1 MKAAQV
7 SEPRKSEVKKMS
19 IEDYASIMLTKR
31 LTPFS
36 MDFLP
41 RYYVQNDFMRRV
53 IMVRNFPSSIE
64 VQCALSKLSNLP
76 GTTFSLR
83 CEPLNE
89 TTAHRLID
97 NQVNNK
103 LAKGRNSNK
112 YTAQKDAEFEQE
124 NIQSFY
130 RQLQEGK
137 NKIYYTNIFVE
148 FYAKTEKELNEKQNK
163 ITTILGGYKITYD
176 VLRRHQIEGFVGV
189 SPIGKDLFIKSAN
202 NIPSRSIAKLYP
214 FSFSNKND
222 ARGLWLGETVNGG
235 YVFLDFFQRNN
246 EITNGNF
253 TIFGIPGQGK
263 TWLQKK
269 IISQMI
275 FAGETVFILDPD
287 KDYIEMVRRLGGT
300 VINAAS
306 GRVKINP
313 FEVRRIMTDEDVE
326 KEIYEEDP
334 SAYEDTV
341 EAFKQKDIFYQHL
354 SWLKDFFVVLYPD
367 ADFKTIDALMWL
379 TQDMYIE
386 NNINKDTNFDE
397 LVSHDYPTFTTLYR
411 FIDRCYKNNDHEHIT
426 EDIYHNLLL
435 MLRDAYDGSLGY
447 ILNGHTNISNNKIID
462 FDLTDLLG
470 GSLSRQ
476 HAVIFNIMTYVWN
489 RISLRKDHILFDVD
503 ELSLLLDPNYPV
515 IAKYLRDFSKRGRK
529 YDAIVGVASQNTD
542 DVKDP
547 MIMHITKPLLANAA
561 FKFLFHPDESGLE
574 PLQKLLK
581 LTDGEVDCISKPK
594 QKYCLLKAGG
604 EKYYMKVGELP
615 YEKKLFGKLS
625 G

>member
-7 SEPRKSEVKKMS
+7 SEPKKSEIKKMS
-19 IEDYASIMLTKR
+19 FQDYASIMLTKR
-31 LTPFS
+31 LTPFN
-36 MDFLP
+36 MNFLP
-41 RYYVQNDFMRRV
+41 RHYLQNDFMRRV

-64 VQCALSKLSNLP
+64 VQCALSRLSNLS

-89 TTAHRLID
+89 AVAQNLIN
-97 NQVNNK
+97 NQINNK
-103 LAKGRNSNK
+103 LARGRNSNK
-112 YTAQKDAEFEQE
+112 YTDKEDADFEKK
-124 NIQSFY
+124 NIQNFY
-130 RQLQEGK
+130 TQFQEGK
-137 NKIYYTNIFVE
+137 NKIFYTNIFIE
-148 FYAKTEKELNEKQNK
+148 FYAKTEKELNSKQNK

-176 VLRRHQIEGFVGV
+176 ILRFHQIEGFTGV
-189 SPIGKDLFIKSAN
+189 SPIGNDLFIKAAN
-202 NIPSRSIAKLYP
+202 NIPSKTIAKLYP

-222 ARGLWLGETVNGG
+222 EKGLWLGETVNGG
-235 YVFLDFFQRNN
+235 YVFLDFFQRSE

-275 FAGETVFILDPD
+275 FSGQTVFILDPD
-287 KDYIEMVRRLGGT
+287 KDYIEMVKRLGGT

-306 GRVKINP
+306 GKVKINP
-313 FEVRRIMTDEDVE
+313 FEVRRIMTDESVE
-326 KEIYEEDP
+326 KELYDKDP
-334 SAYEDTV
+334 SAYNETV
-341 EAFKQKDIFYQHL
+341 DAFKQKDIFYQHL
-354 SWLKDFFVVLYPD
+354 SWLKDFFIVLYPD
-367 ADFKTIDALMWL
+367 ADYKTIDALMWL

-386 NNINKDTNFDE
+386 NNINKDTDFDK
-397 LVSHDYPTFTTLYR
+397 LKSNDYPTFTTLYQ
-411 FIDRCYKNNDHEHIT
+411 FVENSYKNNTHEHIT
-426 EDIYHNLLL
+426 ENIYHDLLL
-435 MLRDAYDGSLGY
+435 ILRDAYDGSLGY
-447 ILNGHTNISNNKIID
+447 ILNGHTNIQNNKIID
-462 FDLTDLLG
+462 FDLTELLG

-489 RISLRKDHILFDVD
+489 RISMRKERILFDVD

-529 YDAIVGVASQNTD
+529 YGALVGVATQNMD

-547 MIMHITKPLLANAA
+547 IIQHITKPLLSNAA
-561 FKFLFHPDESGLE
+561 FKFLFYPDDSGLE
-574 PLQKLLK
+574 PLQNLLK
-581 LTDGEVDCISKPK
+581 LTDGEVECISKPK
-594 QKYCLLKAGG
+594 RGYCLLKAGG

-615 YEKKLFGKLS
+615 YEKALFGKLS

>member
-41 RYYVQNDFMRRV
+41 RYYVQNAFMRRV

-64 VQCALSKLSNLP
+64 VQCALSKLSNQP

-112 YTAQKDAEFEQE
+112 YTEQKDAEFEQE

-253 TIFGIPGQGK
+253 MHFAVLTLPPGQ
-263 TWLQKK
+263 
-269 IISQMI
+269 SSC
-275 FAGETVFILDPD
+275 DP
-287 KDYIEMVRRLGGT
+287 
-300 VINAAS
+300 
-306 GRVKINP
+306 
-313 FEVRRIMTDEDVE
+313 
-326 KEIYEEDP
+326 
-334 SAYEDTV
+334 
-341 EAFKQKDIFYQHL
+341 
-354 SWLKDFFVVLYPD
+354 
-367 ADFKTIDALMWL
+367 
-379 TQDMYIE
+379 
-386 NNINKDTNFDE
+386 
-397 LVSHDYPTFTTLYR
+397 
-411 FIDRCYKNNDHEHIT
+411 C
-426 EDIYHNLLL
+426 
-435 MLRDAYDGSLGY
+435 
-447 ILNGHTNISNNKIID
+447 
-462 FDLTDLLG
+462 
-470 GSLSRQ
+470 
-476 HAVIFNIMTYVWN
+476 
-489 RISLRKDHILFDVD
+489 
-503 ELSLLLDPNYPV
+503 
-515 IAKYLRDFSKRGRK
+515 
-529 YDAIVGVASQNTD
+529 VAS
-542 DVKDP
+542 
-547 MIMHITKPLLANAA
+547 
-561 FKFLFHPDESGLE
+561 S
-574 PLQKLLK
+574 
-581 LTDGEVDCISKPK
+581 S
-594 QKYCLLKAGG
+594 
-604 EKYYMKVGELP
+604 
-615 YEKKLFGKLS
+615 S
-625 G
+625 

>member
-1 MKAAQV
+1 MTMKAAQV

-112 YTAQKDAEFEQE
+112 YTEQKDAEFEQE

-397 LVSHDYPTFTTLYR
+397 LVSYDYPTFTTLYR

-503 ELSLLLDPNYPV
+503 ELSLLLDPYFV
-515 IAKYLRDFSKRGRK
+515 MR
-529 YDAIVGVASQNTD
+529 
-542 DVKDP
+542 
-547 MIMHITKPLLANAA
+547 HLL
-561 FKFLFHPDESGLE
+561 
-574 PLQKLLK
+574 
-581 LTDGEVDCISKPK
+581 
-594 QKYCLLKAGG
+594 
-604 EKYYMKVGELP
+604 
-615 YEKKLFGKLS
+615 
-625 G
+625 